1 MDARWSRIFYG
12 NYNNDYTT
20 FYDGPKVGAG
30 IEIKNPVPAEAVIT
44 TPSLK
49 DYIKVECKKRGLDY
63 RVVYAVIEVESR
75 WQADLVGDQGESF
88 GLGQVQP
95 KWHSDRMAKLGVTD
109 LLNPYD
115 NVLVMIDLLDELYD
129 KYGNYEN
136 TLSVYN
142 SGNTED
148 GRAYAERIL
157 SK

>member
-1 MDARWSRIFYG
+1 MSRIF
-12 NYNNDYTT
+12 NTNTADNCTA
-20 FYDGPKVGAG
+20 FYDSPKIGAG
-30 IEIKNPVPAEAVIT
+30 IEIKNPVPAEGVIT
-44 TPSLK
+44 KPSLR
-49 DYIKVECKKRGLDY
+49 DYIKTECKKRGLDY
-63 RVVYAVIEVESR
+63 KVVYAVIEVESG

-129 KYGNYEN
+129 KYGDYEN
-136 TLSVYN
+136 ALSVYN